1 MEENNN
7 KSRLAAGLL
16 GMFLGSF
23 GAHNFYLNKKKR
35 AFTQLGLMIGG
46 IALMILSYVIY
57 FIAIFSMMFSTITM
71 EMNSNM
77 ESAPFFGFFMYFI
90 IFYIMLLVGILLIS
104 AAQLWGFIEG
114 ILILIGTIKKDGAGN
129 DLDKPIPEGQKSKVA
144 AGVLGI
150 VLGTLGI
157 HNFYLGYTGKGIAQL
172 LLTLLGGCI
181 ILGPIAAFIWSLIEG
196 IQILTGNIDK
206 DAKDIPL
213 FQD

>member
-90 IFYIMLLVGILLIS
+90 IFYIM
-104 AAQLWGFIEG
+104 
-114 ILILIGTIKKDGAGN
+114 
-129 DLDKPIPEGQKSKVA
+129 
-144 AGVLGI
+144 
-150 VLGTLGI
+150 
-157 HNFYLGYTGKGIAQL
+157 
-172 LLTLLGGCI
+172 
-181 ILGPIAAFIWSLIEG
+181 
-196 IQILTGNIDK
+196 
-206 DAKDIPL
+206 
-213 FQD
+213 